1 MKAAEQL
8 LTDIEAFL
16 KRHKMAAA
24 RFGIAAGLN
33 HKFVALLRRNRECR
47 TQSIDIARAFM
58 ASYPASKQRQKK
70 ANQASVAA

>member
-8 LTDIEAFL
+8 LTEIEAFL
-16 KRHKMAAA
+16 KRSKMSPA
-24 RFGIAAGLN
+24 RFGIDAGLN

-58 ASYPASKQRQKK
+58 ASYAGTKRQKK
-70 ANQASVAA
+70 ANQPNMAA